1 MWSKEINIKNVIEIR
16 TKTTCYFGAGALAKI
31 EDILDFLKER
41 GIKSVV
47 VVSDKVAYKVTGA
60 WDKVKPALEKRGI
73 EYVVYDDVTPNPTT
87 EQINEATK
95 KALEINAQAV
105 IGIGGGSPIDTAKSV
120 AILLEYPEKT
130 AEELY
135 EQKFIPEKAKPI
147 IAINTTHGTG
157 TEVDRFAVASILEKE
172 YKPPIAYD
180 CIYPTFSIDDPE
192 LTKSLPE
199 KQSIYTSLDAL
210 NHITEAATTSLGNPF
225 SINLARNTVEL
236 ISEYLP
242 EVLKKPDNLE
252 ARYFLMYAS
261 AIAGISFD
269 NGMLHLTHALEHP
282 LSAIKPDLPH
292 GLGLAMLLP
301 AVFKYTYKAKPQIL
315 AYVYQPIIP
324 DLKGRPNEAEEA
336 ASKLE
341 QWIFNLGVKEKL
353 ADVGFSE
360 KDIPK
365 LVKLA
370 FETPALDLLL
380 NLAPMKVDENLVE
393 AIYKESLKPY

>member
-135 EQKFIPEKAKPI
+135 EQKFIPEK
-147 IAINTTHGTG
+147 
-157 TEVDRFAVASILEKE
+157 
-172 YKPPIAYD
+172 
-180 CIYPTFSIDDPE
+180 
-192 LTKSLPE
+192 
-199 KQSIYTSLDAL
+199 Q
-210 NHITEAATTSLGNPF
+210 NP
-225 SINLARNTVEL
+225 
-236 ISEYLP
+236 
-242 EVLKKPDNLE
+242 
-252 ARYFLMYAS
+252 
-261 AIAGISFD
+261 
-269 NGMLHLTHALEHP
+269 
-282 LSAIKPDLPH
+282 
-292 GLGLAMLLP
+292 
-301 AVFKYTYKAKPQIL
+301 
-315 AYVYQPIIP
+315 
-324 DLKGRPNEAEEA
+324 
-336 ASKLE
+336 
-341 QWIFNLGVKEKL
+341 
-353 ADVGFSE
+353 
-360 KDIPK
+360 
-365 LVKLA
+365 
-370 FETPALDLLL
+370 
-380 NLAPMKVDENLVE
+380 
-393 AIYKESLKPY
+393 